1 MARLPVAVALLG
13 LLLVARAAG
22 ESAAR
27 MRGAFALLRC
37 CCARRV
43 RQPIQQLVA
52 PPLPLSGAAP
62 RRLLDV
68 HVHKTEQT
76 HVQDLMAHAID
87 SAVRRAAPRALAQ
100 LDAAA
105 PSAAHEP
112 RSLPADP
119 ASSTAEQTVQ
129 PSSTDAGRVRRQLL
143 QGDHAASIM
152 HAQAATAD
160 AIHAAAHGGAE
171 AFNTIRAGLLGST
184 ASYAAGQNDQRLL
197 DTVGRLDARRLL
209 GVANC
214 VRAQAAT
221 ADAIHAAAHGG
232 AEASDTARAGLIAST
247 LGSAAAQNDQRLFD
261 TVERMVRP

>member
-1 MARLPVAVALLG
+1 
-13 LLLVARAAG
+13 
-22 ESAAR
+22 

-87 SAVRRAAPRALAQ
+87 SAVRRAARPDAAAPRALAQ

-105 PSAAHEP
+105 PAAAHEP
-112 RSLPADP
+112 RSIPADA
-119 ASSTAEQTVQ
+119 ASSAAEQTVQ

-171 AFNTIRAGLLGST
+171 AFDTIRAGMLGST

-209 GVANC
+209 GVAGC
-214 VRAQAAT
+214 GAICEPAQAAT